1 MGIWGGLKKLRNRLP
16 GGAGRGGGR
25 PPGQTGKRAAQS
37 AVKSAA
43 MSSKHQGPPRPPEK
57 LTGNLDRDLQ
67 MIKGTLGRSDDIIIR
82 VLNVAGRKDARVAV
96 ISVDGMTDRAA
107 MDRDI
112 LESLMYRARDDKIAN
127 VPKEDI
133 PKAIMDYILQLSEV
147 MELES
152 VKDIFGDILSGNA
165 ALIFDGYSKAVSVN
179 LKGWQQRSVQQP
191 ISEPAVRGPRDGF
204 VENIRTNT
212 ALIRRRINDPNLI
225 IRSLKIGSLN
235 PTHIALVY
243 IDGVA
248 DSNIVS
254 MLEEKIKGIKADQV
268 FGTGSL
274 EELLTK
280 GSMSLFPKALSTER
294 PDRVAGGLLQGQIS
308 IVIDNSPFV
317 LVVPAVLTTFF
328 QASDDY
334 YHRSPI
340 ATYIRIIRLVGWA
353 LGLFLPG
360 LYVALAAVNP
370 DVIPLGMAMAISAS
384 REGIPYPAFVEVLIM
399 DIAMELLSE
408 ASTRLPTYIGAS
420 ATVVGG
426 LIIGTAAAQARII
439 SNIMIIVVAATAIG
453 IFVTPNYEL
462 ALAWRISKFL
472 FTFFAAVFGL
482 YGLSAAFIF
491 LLLFLVA
498 QDSFGVPYLTPLG
511 PFKPADFIRDVFI
524 RAPWWSI
531 ISRRPRTFLA
541 QTEEVQARNRP
552 GAAGAPEAGRKGKS

>member
-1 MGIWGGLKKLRNRLP
+1 MGIPGGLRNKLS
-16 GGAGRGGGR
+16 RGSSRGR
-25 PPGQTGKRAAQS
+25 PPGQTGKRAMQNAS
-37 AVKSAA
+37 
-43 MSSKHQGPPRPPEK
+43 MSGKHQGPPQLPEK
-57 LTGNLDRDLQ
+57 LTGDLDKDLQ
-67 MIKGTLGRSDDIIIR
+67 MIKSTLGRSDDIIIR
-82 VLNVAGRKDARVAV
+82 VVNIAGRKDARVAV

-127 VPKEDI
+127 VPKKDI
-133 PKAIMDYILQLSEV
+133 PKAVMDYILQLSEV

-152 VKDIFGDILSGNA
+152 VGDIFGDILAGNA
-165 ALIFDGYSKAVSVN
+165 ALIFDGYPKAVSVN

-225 IRSLKIGSLN
+225 IRSLKVGSRN
-235 PTHIALVY
+235 PTHIAIVY
-243 IDGVA
+243 IDGIA

-254 MLEEKIKGIKADQV
+254 MIEEKIKTLKVDQL
-268 FGTGSL
+268 FGSGSL
-274 EELLTK
+274 EELLAK
-280 GSMSLFPKALSTER
+280 GSVSLFPKALATER
-294 PDRVAGGLLQGQIS
+294 PDRVAGGLMQGQVA

-317 LVVPAVLTTFF
+317 LVVPAVLATFF

-334 YHRSPI
+334 YNRSPI
-340 ATYIRIIRLVGWA
+340 ATYIRIIRLIGWT

-360 LYVALAAVNP
+360 SYVALSAVNP
-370 DVIPLGMAMAISAS
+370 DVIPLGMAIAISAS

-399 DIAMELLSE
+399 DIAMELLAE

-472 FTFFAAVFGL
+472 VTFLAAIFGL

-491 LLLFLVA
+491 LLLLLVA
-498 QDSFGVPYLTPLG
+498 QDSFGVPYLAPFG
-511 PFKPADFIRDVFI
+511 PFKPTDFIRDVFT

-552 GAAGAPEAGRKGKS
+552 GAAGVPEAAGKGEG